1 MVAGSV
7 SGSRGSTGARRR
19 SPSRSCSRTSARA
32 KAPYRLSIQGTEM
45 LGPTLVAFGSEEQKR
60 RFLPPILHADVIW
73 CQGFSEPEAG
83 SDLRV
88 GAHGRG
94 PRG

>member
-1 MVAGSV
+1 MAGSV
-7 SGSRGSTGARRR
+7 SGSRGRSARRR
-19 SPSRSCSRTSARA
+19 SPSRSCSVRTSARA

-73 CQGFSEPEAG
+73 CQGFSEPGAG